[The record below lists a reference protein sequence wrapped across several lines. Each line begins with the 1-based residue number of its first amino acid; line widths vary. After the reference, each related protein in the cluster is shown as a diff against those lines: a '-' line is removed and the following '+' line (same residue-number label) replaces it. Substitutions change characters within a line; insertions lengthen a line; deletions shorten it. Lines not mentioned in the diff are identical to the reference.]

1 MPGLKF
7 FNVDVMSKKIIPDKK
22 TIKQLLSRLITLRKL
37 TDSAS
42 LMGDGIIFEINQ
54 IVVGKKEAYLKDK
67 LTKIPIEK
75 INFNKSSVR
84 ISALKNAGINDVYKL
99 LSYSRQQLIKINGLG
114 KRSVDAALDN
124 AAIIKK
130 LYEERFKIRLN
141 PHGDYKDKRIIHLLY
156 VYRITK
162 ELIRD
167 VKAFKVKYDGLIH
180 VFITNVKRLRSWLYL
195 LLASE
200 KKKQYLLSSYDDS
213 NVFLE
218 NEITRSVVE
227 QASHIMITFNG
238 NMTAALGDFAKDSV
252 TYYTWLE
259 ETLGCEYN
267 AYVQNKELVHK
278 INAFDADFSLMK
290 TKLRKYQE
298 FGARFI
304 LCQKRVLLGDEMG
317 LGKTIQA
324 IAAMAHLKAKG
335 GTSFLVVCPLSV
347 VVNWVREIQKHS
359 GLTALKIY
367 GDKKEALY
375 AEWVKNGGIAVTNY
389 ETAKTFSD
397 VFDKRLDML
406 VVDEAHYVKNPDTD
420 RTVAVRRLLSKAEYV
435 LYMTG
440 TPMENKIREMCFL
453 LNSLKPELNIAESVD
468 KIYEPMEFKNR
479 ISEVYLRRGR
489 DDVWAEIPEKLEIS
503 DWCDMNGY
511 EMERY
516 IKTLMYDTFM
526 EVRRVSW
533 NVGDYRKSTK
543 AERLMDICEEAI
555 DEGRKIVVFSF
566 FLDTVHFIADMFGKL
581 ACKPIYG
588 AVSPEERQSIIDE
601 FTNRADKKILVCQIQ
616 TGGTGMN
623 IQAASVVV
631 ICEPQYKPSIEEQAV
646 SRVYRMGQTRNVIV
660 HRLLS
665 ENTVDEEIMKILYR
679 KQELFDIYAKQSDHV
694 DERMIDGSNID
705 DIMKKQL
712 DMYGVE
718 RSKLW

>member
-1 MPGLKF
+1 M
-7 FNVDVMSKKIIPDKK
+7 PDKK
-22 TIKQLLSRLITLRKL
+22 TIKQLLSRLIILRKL
-37 TDSAS
+37 TDNAS
-42 LMGDGIIFEINQ
+42 LVGDGIIFEINE

-84 ISALKNAGINDVYKL
+84 ISALKNAGINDIYKL

-114 KRSVDAALDN
+114 KRSADAALNN
-124 AAIIKK
+124 AAIIKN
-130 LYEERFKIRLN
+130 LYEDRFKIRLN
-141 PHGDYKDKRIIHLLY
+141 PHGDYKDKRLIHLLY

-162 ELIRD
+162 GLIHD
-167 VKAFKVKYDGLIH
+167 VKAFKDKYGGLID

-213 NVFLE
+213 RVFLK

-227 QASHIMITFNG
+227 QANYIMITFHG
-238 NMTAALGDFAKDSV
+238 DMTAALSDFVKDSV

-259 ETLGCEYN
+259 ETLGFENN

-367 GDKKEALY
+367 GDKKETLY

-420 RTVAVRRLLSKAEYV
+420 RTAAVRRLLSKAEYV

-453 LNSLKPELNIAESVD
+453 LNSLKPELNIDESVD
-468 KIYEPMEFKNR
+468 RIYEPMEFKER

-503 DWCDMNGY
+503 DWCEY
-511 EMERY
+511 ERE
-516 IKTLMYDTFM
+516 
-526 EVRRVSW
+526 
-533 NVGDYRKSTK
+533 
-543 AERLMDICEEAI
+543 
-555 DEGRKIVVFSF
+555 
-566 FLDTVHFIADMFGKL
+566 
-581 ACKPIYG
+581 
-588 AVSPEERQSIIDE
+588 
-601 FTNRADKKILVCQIQ
+601 
-616 TGGTGMN
+616 
-623 IQAASVVV
+623 
-631 ICEPQYKPSIEEQAV
+631 
-646 SRVYRMGQTRNVIV
+646 
-660 HRLLS
+660 
-665 ENTVDEEIMKILYR
+665 
-679 KQELFDIYAKQSDHV
+679 
-694 DERMIDGSNID
+694 
-705 DIMKKQL
+705 
-712 DMYGVE
+712 
-718 RSKLW
+718 

>member
-1 MPGLKF
+1 
-7 FNVDVMSKKIIPDKK
+7 MSEKIMPDKK
-22 TIKQLLSRLITLRKL
+22 TMKQLLSRLIHLKKL
-37 TDSAS
+37 TDSA
-42 LMGDGIIFEINQ
+42 LLIGEGIIFEINE
-54 IVVGKKEAYLKDK
+54 IIIGKKESYLKDK
-67 LTKIPIEK
+67 LAKIPIEN

-84 ISALKNAGINDVYKL
+84 ISALKKAGINDVYKL

-114 KRSVDAALDN
+114 KQSADTALNHAAM
-124 AAIIKK
+124 IKN
-130 LYEERFKIRLN
+130 LYEKRFKIRLN
-141 PHGDYKDKRIIHLLY
+141 PHGNDKDKRLIHLLY
-156 VYRITK
+156 VYRITEDLTRDIK
-162 ELIRD
+162 TFRDKYGELIR
-167 VKAFKVKYDGLIH
+167 
-180 VFITNVKRLRSWLYL
+180 VFITNGKRLKSWLYL

-200 KKKQYLLSSYDDS
+200 KKKQYLLSSFNDS
-213 NVFLE
+213 VCFLE
-218 NEITRSVVE
+218 NDITKFAIE
-227 QASHIMITFNG
+227 QGNYIMSTFHG
-238 NMTAALGDFAKDSV
+238 DMTTALGDFAKDSV
-252 TYYTWLE
+252 TYYTLLE
-259 ETLGCEYN
+259 EMLGYEYDE
-267 AYVQNKELVHK
+267 YGQNKEIASK
-278 INAFDADFSLMK
+278 INAFGADFSLIK
-290 TKLRKYQE
+290 TKLRKYQY
-298 FGARFI
+298 FGAKFI

-324 IAAMAHLKAKG
+324 IAAMAHLQAKG

-359 GLTALKIY
+359 GLRAFKIH

-375 AEWVKNGGIAVTNY
+375 AEWIENGGIAVTNY
-389 ETAKTFSD
+389 ETAKTFSN

-420 RTVAVRRLLSKAEYV
+420 RTAAVRRLLSKTEYA

-453 LNSLKPELNIAESVD
+453 LNSLKPELNIAEGVD
-468 KIYEPMEFKNR
+468 RIYEPMEFKER
-479 ISEVYLRRGR
+479 ISEVYLRRDR
-489 DDVWAEIPEKLEIS
+489 DDVWAEMPEKLEIS

-511 EMERY
+511 ERERY

-533 NVGDYRKSTK
+533 NVGDYRRSTK
-543 AERLMDICEEAI
+543 AERLMDICGEAI
-555 DEGRKIVVFSF
+555 DEGRKVVVFSF
-566 FLDTVHFIADMFGKL
+566 FLDTVHFIVDMFGTL

-588 AVSPEERQSIIDE
+588 SVSSEERQAIIDE

-631 ICEPQYKPSIEEQAV
+631 ICEPQFKPSIEEQAV

-665 ENTVDEEIMKILYR
+665 ENTIDEEIMKILYR

-694 DERMIDGSNID
+694 EESIINSSNIAE
-705 DIMKKQL
+705 IMEKQL
-712 DMYGVE
+712 NMYGVK
-718 RSKLW
+718 RDAHPF